1 MSIYG
6 PKIRLPK
13 ISLPRPHLPKLNK
26 KKVMPI
32 VMVVALIILIGLV
45 FMVADL
51 DFGSS
56 TKVSWKNNP
65 LNLKDDMAQ
74 YAELELTLINTLKE
88 TTNIT
93 LEVTSESNEIII
105 FCPDK
110 IFPNVSTGNQRQ
122 TTCIVR
128 RNSNEKVFA
137 GNYTINIKTNIEE
150 TKTFIE
156 IRTK

>member
-13 ISLPRPHLPKLNK
+13 ISLPHPHLPKLNK

-32 VMVVALIILIGLV
+32 VMIVAVIILIGLV

-56 TKVSWKNNP
+56 TKISWKNNP
-65 LNLKDDMAQ
+65 LDLKDDVTQ
-74 YAELELTLINTLKE
+74 YAELELNLTNTLKE
-88 TTNIT
+88 TTDIN

-128 RNSNEKVFA
+128 RNSNEKVFS

>member
-13 ISLPRPHLPKLNK
+13 ISLPHPHLPKLNK
-26 KKVMPI
+26 KKAMPI
-32 VMVVALIILIGLV
+32 VMIIALIILIGLV

-74 YAELELTLINTLKE
+74 YAELEINLTNTLKE
-88 TTNIT
+88 TTDLT

-128 RNSNEKVFA
+128 RNPNEKIFS
-137 GNYTINIKTNIEE
+137 GTYSLNITTNLGS
-150 TKTFIE
+150 TKTDLIVN
-156 IRTK
+156 TN